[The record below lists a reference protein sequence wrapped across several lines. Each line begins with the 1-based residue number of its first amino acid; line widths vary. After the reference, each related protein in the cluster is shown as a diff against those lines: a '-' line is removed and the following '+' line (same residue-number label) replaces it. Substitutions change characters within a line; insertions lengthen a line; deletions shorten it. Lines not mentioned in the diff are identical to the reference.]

1 MTEQFCPLYYIIILL
16 SLRILNNYI
25 INSNF

>member
-1 MTEQFCPLYYIIILL
+1 MTEQFRPLYYIIILL